1 MALTK
6 VTLSMI
12 EIGLACIEDFG
23 AAVGNSAMDNTT
35 AIGAALVYAASENKV
50 LTTRSIGTFAVTGT
64 ITIPAGV
71 QFIGRTAGTKP
82 TLSWTGSAGPTNL
95 TTNSA
100 IVLAGDKSALIGWN
114 IDLATQGDFRRTV
127 SMGGFNDQVCENNV
141 ITLALTNVNAS
152 QSHFTIFC
160 AANSLFYRA
169 SICYNDISGTVNSG
183 FDGLQMSFSVDARVV
198 GNYVHDVTRGPNP
211 GPLAGDRFYWGLY
224 ASQKCYGLYMAEN
237 TVKNTNTSGIRV
249 SNAADGVANDYGRR
263 ISNNYVNTVTWVG
276 ISLDSLNG
284 AAADNNIIK
293 TTGYP
298 VGIIDCNSLAYVGG
312 SISNMVATSP
322 LVSANKPL
330 MDIISSSKGTQV
342 SGVAFDV
349 GGDALTCVYVDS
361 SGTSLIGLT
370 ATAASPVTI
379 VQTSSTA
386 VDIAVANVVAPAPTS
401 TTSAS
406 RILVAKDDTVVTGC
420 RIACSATGQIGIR
433 VNGTRNII
441 NGNRV
446 TGGTNGIWLTSTS
459 SNSLAANN
467 NVSGSS
473 STAVLDAG
481 TTNTLANNVT

>member
-249 SNAADGVANDYGRR
+249 SNATDGVANDYGRR
-263 ISNNYVNTVTWVG
+263 VINNTVRNVTWIG
-276 ISLDSLNG
+276 LSIDELNG
-284 AAADNNIIK
+284 AFVSGNSVV
-293 TTGYP
+293 TSGYP
-298 VGIIDCNSLAYVGG
+298 AAIINCQNTRWLGG
-312 SISNMVATSP
+312 YLSDVVTTSP
-322 LVSANKPL
+322 AVSANMPML
-330 MDIISSSKGTQV
+330 DVINGSTNIDIS
-342 SGVAFDV
+342 DV
-349 GGDALTCVYVDS
+349 NFG
-361 SGTSLIGLT
+361 T
-370 ATAASPVTI
+370 ATNALVCIYSDCSTIRINNIVTNVSSPVAILLSTGASVFIDGI
-379 VQTSSTA
+379 V
-386 VDIAVANVVAPAPTS
+386 AVAPTA
-401 TTSAS
+401 TSAGNRISLTGADCTVIGS
-406 RILVAKDDTVVTGC
+406 RIAS
-420 RIACSATGQIGIR
+420 SATGQIGVR
-433 VNGTRNII
+433 SSGDRCTVSSC
-441 NGNRV
+441 RV

-459 SNSLAANN
+459 TNSLVVGNIVN
-467 NVSGSS
+467 GSS
-473 STAVLDAG
+473 STAILNDGTANVLS
-481 TTNTLANNVT
+481 ANIT